1 MFSLYWRRTRTIC
14 TRFIQQGS
22 TYSVSYAPPSHS
34 RQFDPLSG
42 KAQDPAVF
50 KPPPQWILHHET
62 AVKIQKE
69 QLALMAKRS
78 EQFLTAEQNARKVAE
93 AKERYQA
100 YKSSA
105 DAAKENEKNGRKATA
120 F

>member
-1 MFSLYWRRTRTIC
+1 
-14 TRFIQQGS
+14 
-22 TYSVSYAPPSHS
+22 
-34 RQFDPLSG
+34 
-42 KAQDPAVF
+42 
-50 KPPPQWILHHET
+50 
-62 AVKIQKE
+62 
-69 QLALMAKRS
+69 MAKRS